1 MTQAHEFAPGLFVRG
16 FVPPKSLADFRLL
29 AFGMDAALL
38 YPGAEELVDAC
49 KAAGMHIDMGLGE
62 LADADAKCALLQKT
76 CAELG
81 LSTVQALVVG
91 NAASDI
97 AVLQLAGLGV
107 AYRGA
112 PAVADAAMVDI
123 QSGAMDRVL
132 ELVARFTATP
142 PAGLDLSVLDALVGH
157 DAAKF
162 RKFAQL
168 FMRSVEGVM
177 AEVDTAIA
185 QEDMAQLAA
194 MGHRAKSTALNIG
207 ATEFANQCIAME
219 KAARVNDVAL
229 AVEIGRSLRPLFDGI
244 GRAFAQ
250 RLNNQGASAA

>member
-49 KAAGMHIDMGLGE
+49 KAAGMHTEMGLGE
-62 LADADAKCALLQKT
+62 CADADAKQALLNAT
-76 CAELG
+76 CTALG
-81 LSTVQALVVG
+81 ITPAQALVIG

-97 AVLQLAGLGV
+97 PVLQMAGLGV

-112 PAVADAAMVDI
+112 PAVTDAAMVCI
-123 QSGAMDRVL
+123 QSGGLDRVL
-132 ELVARFTATP
+132 ELLTRYSATP
-142 PAGLDLSVLDALVGH
+142 SVGLDLSVLDALVEH

-162 RKFAQL
+162 HKFAQL
-168 FMRSVEGVM
+168 FMHSVEGVM

-185 QEDMAQLAA
+185 QGDMAKLAA
-194 MGHRAKSTALNIG
+194 MGHRAKSTALSIG

-219 KAARVNDVAL
+219 KAARAHEVASAL
-229 AVEIGRSLRPLFDGI
+229 EIGRSLRPLFASI
-244 GRAFAQ
+244 GRALAQ
-250 RLNNQGASAA
+250 RQNG

>member
-1 MTQAHEFAPGLFVRG
+1 MTQAHEISPGLFVRG

-38 YPGAEELVDAC
+38 YPGAEELMNAC
-49 KAAGMHIDMGLGE
+49 KAAGMHIEMGLGE
-62 LADADAKCALLQKT
+62 LGDADAKCARLHAICT
-76 CAELG
+76 ELG
-81 LSTVQALVVG
+81 LAPAQALVVG
-91 NAASDI
+91 NTTSDI

-112 PAVADAAMVDI
+112 PAIAEAAMVDI
-123 QSGAMDRVL
+123 QIGAMDRVL
-132 ELVARFTATP
+132 ELLTRYTAKP
-142 PAGLDLSVLDALVGH
+142 PVGLDLSVLDTLVGH

-168 FMRSVEGVM
+168 FMRSVEGVI

-185 QEDMAQLAA
+185 QGDMAKLAA

-207 ATEFANQCIAME
+207 AREFANQCIAME
-219 KAARVNDVAL
+219 DAARIGDVAL

-244 GRAFAQ
+244 GRALAQ
-250 RLNNQGASAA
+250 RQND

>member
-1 MTQAHEFAPGLFVRG
+1 MSQAHEFSPGLFIRG

-38 YPGAEELVDAC
+38 YPGAEELADAC
-49 KAAGMHIDMGLGE
+49 KAAGMHIEMGLGE
-62 LADADAKCALLQKT
+62 CADADAKRALLHTT
-76 CAELG
+76 CTELG
-81 LSTVQALVVG
+81 LTPAQALVVG

-97 AVLQLAGLGV
+97 SVLQLAGLSV

-112 PAVADAAMVDI
+112 PAVADAAMVNI

-132 ELVARFTATP
+132 ELLTRYTAVPTE
-142 PAGLDLSVLDALVGH
+142 GLDLSVLDTLVGN

-219 KAARVNDVAL
+219 DAARIGDVAL

-244 GRAFAQ
+244 GRALAQ
-250 RLNNQGASAA
+250 RQND